1 MADPAA
7 AQPVAE
13 HAATAAPGLAVA
25 HGHAQSDGGR
35 GLLHQVVRMARGTNP
50 DRLAKAIMD
59 VGHEN
64 DPQLWTAI
72 QQQLGNAVSG
82 QIRAAMNRHVGAT
95 SIDAAG
101 AAEGAE
107 RIPGAPAAAQR
118 ERDAEPAPAE
128 APAPTVTTT
137 PASTAAAPAEVLT
150 APQSATFF
158 GIRVLA
164 AAGVHAAA
172 IDHCAE
178 FITDE
183 IGNNDYAKK
192 QMAKARVTIVIIPAG
207 VAMTDVEQF
216 KALKTIGNGKTLD
229 GRDWSTVRGSGG
241 MPTPDGNF
249 SIAIA
254 EENLVQIKGV
264 LSGYPSTYSI
274 GMHEFA
280 HSVEEKGLSAEQR
293 ARIVELYNAHNKAD
307 PGDKNDTWTDSYAAS
322 NEREYF
328 AQATNAFFGKNQMG
342 ANHNGRE
349 WLEKTDPNMYQFL
362 LALYTVHHDADNKVA
377 A

>member
-7 AQPVAE
+7 AQPAVE
-13 HAATAAPGLAVA
+13 HATAAPGLAVA
-25 HGHAQSDGGR
+25 HGPAQSAGG
-35 GLLHQVVRMARGTNP
+35 GLLHQVVRRAHGTDP
-50 DRLAKAIMD
+50 DRLAKAIID

-95 SIDAAG
+95 PIEAAG

-128 APAPTVTTT
+128 APVAASATVAT
-137 PASTAAAPAEVLT
+137 ATAASVGPTDVLT
-150 APQSATFF
+150 APQSATYF
-158 GIRVLA
+158 GIRVMA

-183 IGNNDYAKK
+183 IGKNDYAQK
-192 QMAKARVTIVIIPAG
+192 QMAKAKVTIVIIPAG

-216 KALKTIGNGKTLD
+216 KALKTIGNGKTFD

-307 PGDKNDTWTDSYAAS
+307 PGDKNDTWTDSYASS

-342 ANHNGRE
+342 SNHNGRE
-349 WLEKTDPNMYQFL
+349 WLEKTDPDMYQFL
-362 LALYTVHHDADNKVA
+362 LALYTVHHDASNKVA